1 MRLHFYGELLINK
14 GEKLNN
20 NSINCPQ
27 CGFAIDIDEIYYK
40 KIENEFRQKQQ
51 AFEQELQEKR
61 EQAKAYFANL
71 KAKEQQLLAKEEQF
85 QEALKKATKEQLAK
99 EKASLQEQ
107 LKKEIQAEQEAT
119 LKLLQEELAKK
130 SKEVA
135 ELNKAKAEIEL
146 LKQQQSELEAKAKLE
161 AQKELQAKLQ
171 EQKELLA
178 KELKSQFENEAKMQV
193 KLMQKELEEK
203 SKQLQ
208 ELHLAKAEVE
218 KLKREQE
225 ELKAKAKAEAEIE
238 LNKRLQEEKAKLQE
252 SLQDE
257 VMLKLKQKDEQI
269 KQMQRSLE
277 DAKRKAEQASMQT
290 QGEALELAIEE
301 YLKSKFPF
309 DSIEEVKKGAFGAD
323 CIQVVNTR
331 ELPNCG
337 KICYESKNTKNWSNE
352 WISKL
357 KQDMLKVNAD
367 IGVLVTSV
375 YPSGMDKMGFVD
387 GIWVCSLSEF
397 KGIVPLLRESLI
409 KVAKLSKTQ
418 ENRGDKMAMLYSYLT
433 GNEFAMQLKAIVDGF
448 IAMQNELDKEKR
460 SLMASWKRR
469 QKLIDS
475 VLENTTQMYGSL
487 QGIAGSGAIAHIKA
501 LEMPEEDE

>member
-1 MRLHFYGELLINK
+1 M
-14 GEKLNN
+14 N
-20 NSINCPQ
+20 NSINCPN

-40 KIENEFRQKQQ
+40 KIEHKFKQKEL
-51 AFEQELQEKR
+51 AFEQELQAKR
-61 EQAKAYFANL
+61 KQAKEYLANL
-71 KAKEQQLLAKEEQF
+71 KAKE
-85 QEALKKATKEQLAK
+85 EALKNQESRFQEELERATKERLLQERAI
-99 EKASLQEQ
+99 LQEQ
-107 LKKEIQAEQEAT
+107 LKKELQAEQEASI
-119 LKLLQEELAKK
+119 KLLQDELAKK

-135 ELNKAKAEIEL
+135 QLNKAKAEIEL
-146 LKQQQSELEAKAKLE
+146 LKQQQAELEAKAKLE
-161 AQKELQAKLQ
+161 AQKEMQKRLE

-178 KELKSQFENEAKMQV
+178 KELKSQFESEAKMQLE
-193 KLMQKELEEK
+193 LMQKELESK

-208 ELHLAKAEVE
+208 ELHLAKAEVA

-225 ELKAKAKAEAEIE
+225 ELKAKAKLEAEEE
-238 LNKRLQEEKAKLQE
+238 LNRRLQEERAKLQE

-269 KQMQRSLE
+269 EQMKRSLE
-277 DAKRKAEQASMQT
+277 DAKRKAEQASQQT

-337 KICYESKNTKNWSNE
+337 KICYESKNTKNWSSD
-352 WISKL
+352 WIAKL

-375 YPSGMDKMGFVD
+375 YPNGMDKMGFVD

-397 KGIVPLLRESLI
+397 KGVVPLLRESLI
-409 KVAKLSKTQ
+409 RIAKLSKTQ
-418 ENRGDKMAMLYSYLT
+418 ENRGDKMAMLYNYLT

-501 LEMPEEDE
+501 LEMPDEEAQE